1 VEGPEVVLY
10 EPLRG
15 ICGRRRR
22 MIVAEKSKRNE
33 VSDKEDGTAPRCGIL
48 KLALNSAI
56 HYGSPPNIGK

>member
-1 VEGPEVVLY
+1 
-10 EPLRG
+10 
-15 ICGRRRR
+15 

-56 HYGSPPNIGK
+56 HYGSPPDIGE